1 MFKVVGFILCV
12 QGGGGLINNL
22 FAGSESWFLLNHLDL
37 STPLTIIGNVLLLI
51 AGVALLLWRE
61 PRRDKSEG

>member
-22 FAGSESWFLLNHLDL
+22 FAGSESWFLLNHLGL

-51 AGVALLLWRE
+51 AGVALLVWRE
-61 PRRDKSEG
+61 PRHDKGEG

>member
-1 MFKVVGFILCV
+1 VGFILCV

-51 AGVALLLWRE
+51 AGVALLVWRE
-61 PRRDKSEG
+61 PRHDKGEG